1 MSALSRP
8 HKIATGVAV
17 ATLTLTLCT
26 SAAGVVHAAQQSIS
40 GPESSCAFNQQRW
53 DDSKVKLDDT
63 IATAKNSLVQTG
75 ELHRNEQDLLTGYL
89 FQQPHSSNYL
99 ALNNAYADAVAIKDS
114 FVRPTCD
121 GSKESKIASEHAVS
135 EVVGAVN
142 VLARAQKALQINSDT
157 YEQQRRCDTLR
168 LASRDESDVLMR
180 IDRTMLQLRRTL
192 ADIDQ
197 ASTDIRDIRAQT
209 TSFERDLAREQKE
222 ADAAARAQAVDTS
235 TTPTSSTEDRVN
247 DILKESRTD
256 HSGDSYTR
264 STTTS
269 AQSTEPD
276 SATNT
281 SYLSRR
287 LDSLE
292 RSAQHI
298 DLNTQCDNLDDL
310 RELTNNDTRD
320 HTGSVISIADQLTDI
335 TNEINELR
343 DSTFATRD
351 SAQQAQDQ
359 VIAQREELQRAKE
372 ARLEEQRLAKE
383 AEEGARNAAIQE
395 RDAAEAALREAQDL
409 LSRLDD
415 TGNATSDDTAAL
427 VDGLL
432 NN

>member
-157 YEQQRRCDTLR
+157 YEQQRRCDALR

-192 ADIDQ
+192 VDIDQ

>member
-157 YEQQRRCDTLR
+157 YEQQRRCDALR

-209 TSFERDLAREQKE
+209 TSFERDLAREQK
-222 ADAAARAQAVDTS
+222 R
-235 TTPTSSTEDRVN
+235 PTQQHV
-247 DILKESRTD
+247 LK
-256 HSGDSYTR
+256 
-264 STTTS
+264 
-269 AQSTEPD
+269 
-276 SATNT
+276 
-281 SYLSRR
+281 L
-287 LDSLE
+287 
-292 RSAQHI
+292 
-298 DLNTQCDNLDDL
+298 
-310 RELTNNDTRD
+310 
-320 HTGSVISIADQLTDI
+320 
-335 TNEINELR
+335 
-343 DSTFATRD
+343 
-351 SAQQAQDQ
+351 
-359 VIAQREELQRAKE
+359 
-372 ARLEEQRLAKE
+372 
-383 AEEGARNAAIQE
+383 
-395 RDAAEAALREAQDL
+395 
-409 LSRLDD
+409 
-415 TGNATSDDTAAL
+415 
-427 VDGLL
+427 
-432 NN
+432 